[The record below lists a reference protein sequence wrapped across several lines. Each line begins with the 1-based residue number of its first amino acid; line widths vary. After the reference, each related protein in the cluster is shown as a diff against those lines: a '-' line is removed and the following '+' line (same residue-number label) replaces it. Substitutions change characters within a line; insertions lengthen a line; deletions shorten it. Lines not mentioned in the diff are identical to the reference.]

1 MSLSGQVALVTGGGT
16 GIGKAIAQ
24 AMHKEGAKIIIVGR
38 KEEILKEAQAEIAAA
53 NSETI
58 SELPIYIEPIDNPTG
73 LELKTYNISYYAN
86 NEDALDGITTTI
98 TYKATSMKSAEG
110 KFLEDF
116 PDQAGNYR
124 ETHSPLSNYAV
135 DNEKIVETQN
145 NNDTTNNSN
154 TTTNTIPTI
163 PMKKFNI
170 LNAFKIVNE
179 YVYLLTMLIVAI
191 IPLLLLGVVL
201 FGDNFFL
208 GNVVV
213 YNIQNILDSM
223 GGFVGI
229 ITLILI
235 VTVFH
240 KFHKKS

>member
-1 MSLSGQVALVTGGGT
+1 MKKYVFSEKVNKKVTKHEIVAET
-16 GIGKAIAQ
+16 
-24 AMHKEGAKIIIVGR
+24 
-38 KEEILKEAQAEIAAA
+38 LKEAQAEIAAA

-58 SELPIYIEPIDNPTG
+58 SELPIYIEPIDNPND
-73 LELKTYNISYYAN
+73 LELKTYNISYYAS
-86 NEDALDGITTTI
+86 NEDALEGILTTI

-135 DNEKIVETQN
+135 DRKNAETQN

-170 LNAFKIVNE
+170 LNAFKLVNE
-179 YVYLLTMLIVAI
+179 YVYHITMLIVGL
-191 IPLLLLGVVL
+191 IPLLLLGVIL